1 MLKPP
6 LSSHWRYSIAVLDAG
21 VRAMVLTCLVLAA
34 ISVSGMTSKP
44 AHAQQQTVPL
54 LAQSLPH
61 VEQILLAEK
70 HIQGMIAASKD
81 MRVIT
86 DNAPE
91 DIDKLTPKTVALLDA
106 VARKNGLNS
115 YEEYKS
121 VGDNVGLVLGGY
133 DEVTRKY
140 VGKSALI
147 KLRIARVQA
156 DKKMSA
162 EDKQEALGDF
172 DLDRQLPLPPVENK
186 NNIAL
191 VLKYADRLSASAD

>member
-6 LSSHWRYSIAVLDAG
+6 LSAHWRYSIAVLDAG

>member
-6 LSSHWRYSIAVLDAG
+6 LSAHWRYSIAVLDAG

-61 VEQILLAEK
+61 VEQILLTEK